1 MGTLPV
7 HPDLDGLRCEAEEL
21 LRAATAGEGPAL
33 ERIYVVSEHLTLF
46 RAQLALAQE
55 YGFESWSA
63 LEREIGATGSC
74 SPGSPVLP

>member
-1 MGTLPV
+1 MATLPAY
-7 HPDLDGLRCEAEEL
+7 PDLDQLRCEAEEL

-46 RAQLALAQE
+46 RAQLALALE

-63 LEREIGATGSC
+63 LEGEIDARARR
-74 SPGSPVLP
+74 